1 MKKTFKIEDLCCAN
15 CAAKIEEAVNK
26 LDGVESAAINFI
38 SQKLIITAE
47 DDKFDSIMKQ
57 TVKIARKIEPDC
69 TIIM

>member
-26 LDGVESAAINFI
+26 RDGVESAAINFI